1 MDINKAIDKA
11 KNWALGTMVV
21 IIIGVFGFVGAT
33 TVENKSKISK
43 WEEKLNGIDEKLD
56 NNYELIKKNN
66 ELIIDLLKKG

>member
-1 MDINKAIDKA
+1 MDINKTIDKA
-11 KNWALGTMVV
+11 KNWALGTMVI

-33 TVENKSKISK
+33 TVENKSNVSK